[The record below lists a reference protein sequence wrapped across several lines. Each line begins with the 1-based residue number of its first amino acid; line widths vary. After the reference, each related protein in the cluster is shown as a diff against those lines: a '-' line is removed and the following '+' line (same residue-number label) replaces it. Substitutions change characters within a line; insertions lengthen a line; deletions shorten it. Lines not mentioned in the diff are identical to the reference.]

1 MARAD
6 AQLVNRRVYDNKNQ
20 LIREGL
26 VPLSIK
32 NDRAALMAYWEEEDA
47 RQAEVEA
54 AEAEKRAAELSAP
67 QEPGAAELVEPLA
80 ERLASAEAEIETL
93 RSLKT
98 ATPDAVLE
106 GTMQIARA
114 AGAAALV
121 EAAGQTVIRHVD
133 AAAAAADG
141 QLKAIEG
148 QVKATAEATGQLL
161 VDGRESL
168 ERTEA
173 EMLAKLTS
181 SISKRISKFE
191 LDIAKMRGPSGARGR
206 IGQGLI
212 AGAGKR
218 PENRP
223 DGSEWALGDS
233 YLNVKPEGYQLEYLT
248 ADGWSKPVRMV
259 PEPKLI
265 NASVT
270 HVDQAPKATVV
281 LGSSTKGGGGSGGA
295 QRLAVRT
302 LTSGIAGTLV
312 DSSAWSAAGA
322 EIHAAEILLRVSTGV
337 GSAFL
342 AATLNMNSD
351 GRTWEYTEF
360 SLLGELT
367 NVAGFEIDLRPYLG
381 APVFPVGVTPHA
393 AGVNQEFF
401 VDCTIR
407 GEAGTYF
414 CEGAVTY
421 LVRAE
426 GRTSSLA
433 GAEPLWQVI

>member
-6 AQLVNRRVYDNKNQ
+6 AQLINRRVYDNKNQ

-32 NDRAALMAYWEEEDA
+32 NDRAALMVYWEEEDA
-47 RQAEVEA
+47 RQAEAEA

-80 ERLASAEAEIETL
+80 ERLASAETELETL
-93 RSLKT
+93 RGLKT

-121 EAAGQTVIRHVD
+121 EAAGQTVIATVD
-133 AAAAAADG
+133 AAAAGARA
-141 QLKAIEG
+141 LLAKIEG
-148 QVKATAEATGQLL
+148 TVNQTADAVGQLL
-161 VDGRESL
+161 ADGRQSL
-168 ERTEA
+168 ERTQA
-173 EMLAKLTS
+173 EMVAKTNNAIL
-181 SISKRISKFE
+181 KRITKFE
-191 LDIAKMRGPSGARGR
+191 LDVAKLRGPTGSRGR

-270 HVDQAPKATVV
+270 HVDQAPKAPLYLVHPQKAAA
-281 LGSSTKGGGGSGGA
+281 G
-295 QRLAVRT
+295 LAV
-302 LTSGIAGTLV
+302 LS
-312 DSSAWSAAGA
+312 DS
-322 EIHAAEILLRVSTGV
+322 HC
-337 GSAFL
+337 
-342 AATLNMNSD
+342 
-351 GRTWEYTEF
+351 
-360 SLLGELT
+360 
-367 NVAGFEIDLRPYLG
+367 
-381 APVFPVGVTPHA
+381 AP
-393 AGVNQEFF
+393 
-401 VDCTIR
+401 
-407 GEAGTYF
+407 
-414 CEGAVTY
+414 
-421 LVRAE
+421 
-426 GRTSSLA
+426 
-433 GAEPLWQVI
+433 